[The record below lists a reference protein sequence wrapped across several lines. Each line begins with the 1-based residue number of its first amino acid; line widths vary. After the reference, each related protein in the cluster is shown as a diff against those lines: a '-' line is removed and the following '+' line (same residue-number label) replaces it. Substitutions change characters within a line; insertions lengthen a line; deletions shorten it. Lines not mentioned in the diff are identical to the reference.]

1 MSVFS
6 TLSVKMQMAVMRD
19 LRHRQV
25 HATMITN
32 GFTFVELLVVLFVIG
47 LIASVAIPTL
57 IRARSRSEAGSVVS
71 ELTGLAKQCAMANAS
86 KLQEVVSVNGVSVT
100 CNGSAVTLTGRPFL
114 GPADGV
120 LCLGV
125 FAGSNVSG
133 VHIAVSP
140 NGAMSCSFT

>member
-1 MSVFS
+1 ME
-6 TLSVKMQMAVMRD
+6 LMRD
-19 LRHRQV
+19 LRHR
-25 HATMITN
+25 HFRSPRRAN
-32 GFTFVELLVVLFVIG
+32 GFTLIELLVVLFVIG
-47 LIASVAIPTL
+47 LIAAVAIPTL
-57 IRARSRSEAGSVVS
+57 LRARSRSEAGAVVG

-86 KLQEVVSVNGVSVT
+86 RLQEIVSVNGVSVT
-100 CNGSAVTLTGRPFL
+100 CNGFAVTLTGRPFW

-125 FAGSNVSG
+125 SAASNVSG